1 MMMDTHACLLLVGA
15 GMQALVGIAMPTRVD
30 DDGDLVQILGIGTSG
45 FRGLI
50 QRNLPEGTMSSD
62 DSTPIN
68 GQHKRMPR
76 R

>member
-1 MMMDTHACLLLVGA
+1 
-15 GMQALVGIAMPTRVD
+15 MQALVGIAMPTRVD
-30 DDGDLVQILGIGTSG
+30 DDDDLVPILGIGTSG

>member
-1 MMMDTHACLLLVGA
+1 
-15 GMQALVGIAMPTRVD
+15 MQALVGIAMPTRVD
-30 DDGDLVQILGIGTSG
+30 GDGDLVRILGIGTSG

-50 QRNLPEGTMSSD
+50 QRNLPEGKMSND

-68 GQHKRMPR
+68 GQRTRMPR